1 MTRQPAE
8 TTAETLRC
16 FKEKRGHE
24 PPERKIS
31 LMHSIEYT
39 GASPAPWK
47 ITTDDGTEWNAATEL
62 EAVATLAEFVLER
75 HQAEHA
81 LPALPGGAVL
91 I

>member
-1 MTRQPAE
+1 
-8 TTAETLRC
+8 
-16 FKEKRGHE
+16 
-24 PPERKIS
+24 
-31 LMHSIEYT
+31 MHAIEYT

-47 ITTDDGTEWNAATEL
+47 ITTHDGTEWNAATEL

>member
-24 PPERKIS
+24 PPERKITI
-31 LMHSIEYT
+31 MHSIEYT

-47 ITTDDGTEWNAATEL
+47 ITTHDGTEWNAATEL

-75 HQAEHA
+75 HQAEQA
-81 LPALPGGAVL
+81 LPALPGGRC
-91 I
+91 

>member
-24 PPERKIS
+24 PPERKITI
-31 LMHSIEYT
+31 MHSIEYT

-47 ITTDDGTEWNAATEL
+47 ITTHDGTEWNAATEL
-62 EAVATLAEFVLER
+62 EAVATLAEFGLER
-75 HQAEHA
+75 HQAEQA
-81 LPALPGGAVL
+81 LPALPGGRC
-91 I
+91 